1 MNKRIIGIFICL
13 FFCLA
18 TVFQGQQE
26 KTISLSLEECILK
39 AMENNLGLAVEVL
52 SPELADIS
60 VSLAKEKFMPS
71 LSLSYGIDSNVSPSY
86 SFLDAADEITTDRS
100 DYSAQISQ
108 LLPTGGNLSVSL
120 TGYATDSNR
129 SFQTINPRY
138 GGTLRLNFTQPI
150 LKNFGF
156 NINRREIRIAQ
167 NNSDISETQY
177 RRALQDTI
185 YNVEE
190 AYWNLVNAIENLTV
204 IKQSLKLAQDLLE
217 KNRRAVEVGT
227 LAPIEILTAQEQ
239 VATREAEILEAE
251 AVVKNNEDTLKTII
265 NLAADEEDA
274 EILRIIP
281 TDKPSYEKKDMTLEQ
296 ALTVALQNRPDLQV
310 SRIDLRNKEI
320 NLSYA
325 KNQLLPELSL
335 QASYWSPGVSGD
347 QIIYQGGNPLTGVIV
362 DTVPGG
368 ATDALKDA
376 FSFKFNNW
384 TVGLTLSVPFN
395 TLLSRAAHAQAKVNL
410 EQATLQLKNQEQQ
423 AFLEIKNAIRA
434 VETNFKRIQARKLA
448 RELAA
453 KKLEAEEEKLKVGL
467 TTNYFVLQYQRDL
480 ANSQSM
486 ELRAIID
493 YNLSLARLNRALG
506 ISLDE
511 KNISFSK
518 MLDN

>member
-1 MNKRIIGIFICL
+1 MIGIFISV
-13 FFCLA
+13 FFCLSA
-18 TVFQGQQE
+18 VSQGQQE

-60 VSLAKEKFMPS
+60 ISLAKEKFMPT
-71 LSLSYGIDSNVSPSY
+71 LSLSYGIDSNASPSY
-86 SFLDAADEITTDRS
+86 SFLDAAEEVSTDRT

-108 LLPTGGNLSVSL
+108 LLPTGGDLSINL
-120 TGYATDSNR
+120 TGYATESNR

-138 GGTLRLNFTQPI
+138 GGTLRFNFTQPI
-150 LKNFGF
+150 LRNFGLK
-156 NINRREIRIAQ
+156 INRREILIAQ

-177 RRALQDTI
+177 RGTLQDTI

-190 AYWNLVNAIENLTV
+190 AYWNLVYTIENLKV
-204 IKQSLKLAQDLLE
+204 IRQSLELAQDLLE

-251 AVVKNNEDTLKTII
+251 ALVKNNEDALKTII
-265 NLAADEEDA
+265 NLTADEEEA

-281 TDKPSYEKKDMTLEQ
+281 TDKPGYEKKDMSLEQ
-296 ALTVALQNRPDLQV
+296 ALAVAMENRPDLQV
-310 SRIDLRNKEI
+310 SRIDLKNKEI

-335 QASYWSPGVSGD
+335 QASYWSPGISGD
-347 QIIYQGGNPLTGVIV
+347 QIVYQGGNPLTGVIV
-362 DTVPGG
+362 DTIPGG
-368 ATDALKDA
+368 ASDALKDA
-376 FSFKFNNW
+376 FGFKFNNW
-384 TVGLTLSVPFN
+384 TVGLTFSIPFS
-395 TLLSRAAHAQAKVNL
+395 TFLSRAAHAQARVNL

-423 AFLEIKNAIRA
+423 GFLEIKNELRA

-480 ANSQSM
+480 ANAQST

-506 ISLDE
+506 ISLEE

-518 MLDN
+518 MLDY

>member
-1 MNKRIIGIFICL
+1 MNKRIIGIFISV

-18 TVFQGQQE
+18 AVSQGQQE
-26 KTISLSLEECILK
+26 KSISLSLEGCILK

-60 VSLAKEKFMPS
+60 ISLAKEKFMPS
-71 LSLSYGIDSNVSPSY
+71 LSLSYGIDSNVQPSY
-86 SFLDAADEITTDRS
+86 SFLDAATQISTDTS
-100 DYSAQISQ
+100 DYSAQIGQ
-108 LLPTGGNLSVSL
+108 LLPTGGNLSINL
-120 TGYATDSNR
+120 TGYATESNR

-138 GGTLRLNFTQPI
+138 GGTLRFNFTQPL
-150 LKNFGF
+150 LKNFGLK
-156 NINRREIRIAQ
+156 INRREILIAH
-167 NNSDISETQY
+167 NNSNISETQY
-177 RRALQDTI
+177 RGALQDTI

-190 AYWNLVNAIENLTV
+190 GYWNLVSSIENLKV
-204 IKQSLKLAQDLLE
+204 IRQSLRLAQDLLE
-217 KNRRAVEVGT
+217 KNRLAVEVGT

-251 AVVKNNEDTLKTII
+251 ALVKNNEDTLKTII
-265 NLAADEEDA
+265 NLAADEKNA

-281 TDKPSYEKKDMTLEQ
+281 MDKPGYEKKDMTLEQ
-296 ALTVALQNRPDLQV
+296 ALAVAIQNRPDLQV
-310 SRIDLRNKEI
+310 SRIGLKNREI

-347 QIIYQGGNPLTGVIV
+347 QIIYKGSPLEGNIV
-362 DTVPGG
+362 ETVPGG
-368 ATDALKDA
+368 ASDALKDA
-376 FSFKFNNW
+376 FSFKNNNW
-384 TVGLTLSVPFN
+384 SVGLTFSIPFS
-395 TLLSRAAHAQAKVNL
+395 TLLSRAAYAQAKVNL
-410 EQATLQLKNQEQQ
+410 EQATVQLKNQEQQ
-423 AFLEIKNAIRA
+423 AFLEIKNALRA

-448 RELAA
+448 RELAG

-480 ANSQSM
+480 ANSQSL
-486 ELRAIID
+486 ELKAIID

-506 ISLDE
+506 ISLKE